1 VTYFL
6 EAGRGFV
13 SGDTVHVGIA
23 FGSALGLGV
32 LFTIWAIRGLRDAE
46 TTGA

>member
-13 SGDTVHVGIA
+13 SGNSVHAGIA
-23 FGSALGLGV
+23 FGAAAGLGV
-32 LFTIWAIRGLRDAE
+32 LFTIWALRGLKDAE
-46 TTGA
+46 TSGA